1 MDPTQDPIQDQR
13 AALILEQN
21 WGMPELEDHT
31 VGWSLFNFI
40 ESSGLWAQLYNSMNY
55 SDRLGISCHKA
66 GRGHL

>member
-1 MDPTQDPIQDQR
+1 MDCLMDPTQDPIQDQR

-40 ESSGLWAQLYNSMNY
+40 ESSGL
-55 SDRLGISCHKA
+55 
-66 GRGHL
+66 